1 MVKSKQP
8 MKKTSSSKRTK
19 KVVKETRPE
28 YQSNFRRAKPNR
40 PAAQSGSEAMNA
52 SAQATRRTISG
63 LLENLPPESLQAVE
77 QFVRF
82 LRSNPMAMPLA
93 EPSYPTVPNPA
104 SSLTNW
110 LNALPEGYD
119 GDALTDTEALYG
131 EE

>member
-8 MKKTSSSKRTK
+8 MKKTSSSKRMK

-28 YQSNFRRAKPNR
+28 YRSDFRRARPTQ

-52 SAQATRRTISG
+52 SAQATKQTISG

-77 QFVRF
+77 EFVPF
-82 LRSNPMAMPLA
+82 LYSNQTAMPLA
-93 EPSYPTVPNPA
+93 EPSYPTVHNPA

-110 LNALPEGYD
+110 LNALPHGYA
-119 GDALTDTEALYG
+119 GDALTDTEARYG
-131 EE
+131 GE